1 MAVVI
6 FGQGIAGVKGKVG
19 GSVFQRI
26 RSKYIMKQ
34 KGIPTNP
41 KSSYQAGVRGKFST
55 VSKAWGLLT
64 KNNRAEWNKQADSS
78 TVRAKKKS
86 FGTSQKLSGKALYQE
101 VGQNLLLADKS
112 LPTAPP
118 AIGTT
123 NKNEPD
129 RVDIDLTSNTV
140 KLEFD
145 NATSADAIMIISATG
160 TLSAGTTYVKGKFKL
175 LSATLVAGGST
186 DVDVTAKYTAR
197 FGALPKANDNVSF
210 LVRQVTSGG
219 YNDVIFEPPTVYS
232 T

>member
-1 MAVVI
+1 MAKVI

-19 GSVFQRI
+19 GSVFQRA
-26 RSKYIMKQ
+26 RSTYVMKQ

-41 KSSYQAGVRGKFST
+41 KTSYQAGVRGKFST

-64 KNNRAEWNKQADSS
+64 KNNRAEWNKQADSQ
-78 TVRAKKKS
+78 TVAAKKKT
-86 FGTSQKLSGKALYQE
+86 FGVAQKLSGKALYQE

-129 RVDIDLTSNTV
+129 RVDVNLTDNTI

-145 NATSADAIMIISATG
+145 NATSGDAILVISATG
-160 TLSAGTTYVKGKFKL
+160 TLSAGTTYVKGKFKMV
-175 LSATLVAGGST
+175 SASSVAGGST
-186 DVDVTAKYTAR
+186 DVDITAKYIAR

-219 YNDVIFEPPTVYS
+219 YNDVTFEPPTQY
-232 T
+232 TT